1 MKACNVLKALFV
13 SAATAV
19 ASAAFATPVEVDWKA
34 GETMPA
40 KVARPFSGFLP
51 DGRFVVA
58 GGSYFVVDETLNRPK
73 KVFAKDVFLRSPDG
87 AWRKAGELPED
98 VAEGVCCETPTGLF
112 CAGGNA
118 GRPKHKNAYILKG
131 DASRDELP
139 DLPEP
144 VSMGAAAADGD
155 MVYVVAAKK
164 VYRLNLSKAHRAEDG
179 GLGAGRPVRGKDEWQ
194 LVAEIPGPARSQH
207 VAAIQNGD
215 QKEKMLVVYGGF
227 DAATKQPLHDGFG
240 LVLSRIGMTGGTG
253 KTGETGAGDGT
264 PGTGETSGLWK
275 RLSPLPENTTAIGA
289 AFLPSGHQHIL
300 LVGGYG
306 ENGWI
311 NKVKAE
317 GLLDRKIKAAVG
329 KCEFSPQD
337 QAFIDEWSQCKDPV
351 KLGWQRKILA
361 YNCVT
366 DAWCEY
372 GEIAPGDKPR
382 CGAAAAIRPG
392 KTPEQYTILI
402 AGGEIAPAT
411 RTDAVSVASFKKT
424 GKFGAMA
431 WAVVGVY
438 ALLMVGM
445 ASYFIFKKKDEN
457 DYFRGGNR
465 IPWYVAGM
473 SIFATMLSSITF
485 IAIPTQAYLQDWRY
499 FVMAFFIIGMAPVAI
514 YYYLPFFCR
523 LGITSAYEYL
533 EKRFNLG
540 VWLFGSAAFVVFMVC
555 RVAVVTLLPAIA
567 LNAVTGISIDAC
579 ILICG
584 ILTMIYC
591 SLGGLEAVIWSDFVQ
606 GIVLMGGAVS
616 VLVLLIMK
624 TGAPGEHFSTFW
636 NVASSYDKNTMWDF
650 RLLFT
655 QPVFWV
661 VAVQGLISNLSSYT
675 SDQCVIQRYIATPD
689 ENATKRSLWFN
700 GCMSVFAQVVFYGI
714 GMALFAF
721 YHTHPEAMDV
731 TMPKG
736 DSVLPIFMATEM
748 PPWLAGLV
756 IAAVFAATISTL
768 SANLSS
774 ASTAVVTDFVKRF
787 KPDIPG
793 KAQIRCGQVCTYV
806 VGIIG
811 IMAALTLAR
820 MESSALFDN
829 FNKYIAMLT
838 AGLTGLFFMGVFMP
852 RIKGVAA
859 VLGLAA
865 NYFVCFSCEILHCN
879 VFGLKFHPFLLGG
892 IGLVVCVAVS
902 YVASFVLNEKGKDLA
917 GLTLKTL
924 KKQ

>member
-1 MKACNVLKALFV
+1 MKNVLLAI
-13 SAATAV
+13 AATV
-19 ASAAFATPVEVDWKA
+19 ASTAFATPVEVDWKA
-34 GETMPA
+34 GETMPV
-40 KVARPFSGFLP
+40 KVARPFSGFLS
-51 DGRFVVA
+51 DGRFLVA
-58 GGSYFVVDETLNRPK
+58 GGSYFEGGEKMYSADISVREQDGTWK
-73 KVFAKDVFLRSPDG
+73 KVGD
-87 AWRKAGELPED
+87 LPRA
-98 VAEGVCCETPTGLF
+98 VAEGVSCVVEIDKWRFLF
-112 CAGGNA
+112 CAGGTDGSTA
-118 GRPKHKNAYILKG
+118 FADTSLLLLAESGEPLVT
-131 DASRDELP
+131 SLP
-139 DLPEP
+139 PLPEP
-144 VSMGAAAADGD
+144 VVMGAAASDGGK
-155 MVYVVAAKK
+155 VYVVAAKK
-164 VYRLNLSKAHRAEDG
+164 VYLVD
-179 GLGAGRPVRGKDEWQ
+179 VKDHPKGDRR
-194 LVAEIPGPARSQH
+194 LVAEIPGPARAQH

-227 DAATKQPLHDGFG
+227 DAATRQPLHDGYG
-240 LVLSRIGMTGGTG
+240 LVLS
-253 KTGETGAGDGT
+253 TGE
-264 PGTGETSGLWK
+264 WK
-275 RLSPLPENTTAIGA
+275 KLAPLPENMTTIGA

-300 LVGGYG
+300 LVGGFG
-306 ENGWI
+306 EKGWI
-311 NKVKAE
+311 
-317 GLLDRKIKAAVG
+317 DRAING
-329 KCEFSPQD
+329 SPE
-337 QAFIDEWSQCKDPV
+337 ADPV
-351 KLGWQRKILA
+351 KLGWQRKVLA

-372 GEIAPGDKPR
+372 GEIAPDDKPR

-392 KTPEQYTILI
+392 KTPEQYTLLI

-445 ASYFIFKKKDEN
+445 ACFFIFKKKDEN

-540 VWLFGSAAFVVFMVC
+540 VRLFGSAAFVVFMVC

-616 VLVLLIMK
+616 VLVLLILK
-624 TGAPGEHFSTFW
+624 TGGDGAHFSTFW
-636 NVASSYDKNTMWDF
+636 NVASTYNKNTMWDF
-650 RLLFT
+650 RFILT

-700 GCMSVFAQVVFYGI
+700 GCMSVFAQIVFYGI

-748 PPWLAGLV
+748 PAWLAGLV

-865 NYFVCFSCEILHCN
+865 NYFVCFSCEILHCD

-892 IGLVVCVAVS
+892 IGLVVCVLVA
-902 YVASFVLNEKGKDLA
+902 YVASLVLNEKGKDLT

>member
-1 MKACNVLKALFV
+1 MTTRILGAGVRGAMIL
-13 SAATAV
+13 AATGMILTAG
-19 ASAAFATPVEVDWKA
+19 ATPVAVDWKA
-34 GETMPA
+34 TETAPVKA
-40 KVARPFSGFLP
+40 ARPFAGFLA
-51 DGRFVVA
+51 DGSFLVA
-58 GGSYFVVDETLNRPK
+58 GGSDFEGTNKVYRRDVV
-73 KVFAKDVFLRSPDG
+73 VRSADG
-87 AWRKAGELPED
+87 KWARVGELPRP
-98 VAEGVCCETPTGLF
+98 VAEGVSCETSKGIF
-112 CAGGNA
+112 CAGGTDGTKVFDDAFLLTVEN
-118 GRPKHKNAYILKG
+118 G
-131 DASRDELP
+131 ASRIQALP
-139 DLPEP
+139 PMPEP
-144 VSMGAAAADGD
+144 VSMGAAAADGST
-155 MVYVVAAKK
+155 VYVVASTHVFVADLGKAGDDF
-164 VYRLNLSKAHRAEDG
+164 VWRQFPLPRLVPRA
-179 GLGAGRPVRGKDEWQ
+179 Q
-194 LVAEIPGPARSQH
+194 M
-207 VAAIQNGD
+207 VAAVQNGD
-215 QKEKMLVVYGGF
+215 QKEKLLVIYGGY
-227 DAATKQPLHDGFG
+227 DAETREPLHDGWG
-240 LVLSRIGMTGGTG
+240 LVLSKVHMDRDN
-253 KTGETGAGDGT
+253 EEGA
-264 PGTGETSGLWK
+264 WK
-275 RLSPLPENTTAIGA
+275 RLSDLPANTTTIGA

-300 LVGGYG
+300 LIGGFG
-306 ENGWI
+306 EKGW
-311 NKVKAE
+311 V
-317 GLLDRKIKAAVG
+317 DRAIKG
-329 KCEFSPQD
+329 SKES
-337 QAFIDEWSQCKDPV
+337 DPV

-372 GEIAPGDKPR
+372 GELAEGDRPR
-382 CGAAAAIRPG
+382 CGAAAGLRTG
-392 KTPEQYTILI
+392 KTPEQYTLVI
-402 AGGEIAPAT
+402 AGGEVAPAT

-424 GKFGAMA
+424 GKFGAAA
-431 WAVVGVY
+431 WSVVGGY

-445 ASYFIFKKKDEN
+445 ACFFIFKKKDEN

-540 VWLFGSAAFVVFMVC
+540 VRLFGSAAFVVFMVC

-584 ILTMIYC
+584 VLTMVYC

-624 TGAPGEHFSTFW
+624 TGPAGAHFSTFW
-636 NVASSYDKNTMWDF
+636 SVADSCGKTRMWDF
-650 RLLFT
+650 RLLFS

-700 GCMSVFAQVVFYGI
+700 GCMSVFAQIVFYGI

-721 YHTHPEAMDV
+721 YRTNPSAMDV

-787 KPDIPG
+787 RPGISG

-806 VGIIG
+806 VGIVG

-820 MESSALFDN
+820 MESQALFDN

-852 RIKGVAA
+852 RIKGLAA
-859 VLGLAA
+859 VLGLLA
-865 NYFVCFSCEILHCN
+865 NYFVCFSCEILNCN

-892 IGLVVCVAVS
+892 IGLVVCVLVS
-902 YVASFVLNEKGKDLA
+902 YAASFFIRERGHDLK

-924 KKQ
+924 AK

>member
-1 MKACNVLKALFV
+1 MTAHKMMLAVAGVICAG
-13 SAATAV
+13 AAV
-19 ASAAFATPVEVDWKA
+19 ASPVAVEWKA
-34 GETMPA
+34 GETVPT
-40 KVARPFSGFLP
+40 KVARPFAGFLK
-51 DGRFVVA
+51 DGTFLVA
-58 GGSYFVVDETLNRPK
+58 GGSDFVDGK
-73 KVFAKDVFLRSPDG
+73 KVYGSGIYARAQDAKWTQV
-87 AWRKAGELPED
+87 GELPQPI
-98 VAEGVCCETPTGLF
+98 AEGVCCETPKGIF
-112 CAGGNA
+112 CAGGVSG
-118 GRPKHKNAYILKG
+118 GRGATALPVADAFLLTLEDG
-131 DASRDELP
+131 ASRVSRLTSLP
-139 DLPEP
+139 PLPEP
-144 VSMGAAAADGD
+144 VAMGAAASDGTK
-155 MVYVVAAKK
+155 VYVVSQQK
-164 VYRLNLSKAHRAEDG
+164 VYAIDLGKAGSSQPAAQQQDGRARSPS
-179 GLGAGRPVRGKDEWQ
+179 APHSWQ
-194 LVAEIPGPARSQH
+194 LVAELPGPTRAQM

-215 QKEKMLVVYGGF
+215 QKEKLLVVYGGF
-227 DAATKQPLHDGFG
+227 DAATKQPLHDGYA
-240 LVLSRIGMTGGTG
+240 LILSQVSQSSQLSPSSPSSPSSCWRT
-253 KTGETGAGDGT
+253 
-264 PGTGETSGLWK
+264 
-275 RLSPLPENTTAIGA
+275 LSPLPENTTTIGA

-300 LVGGYG
+300 LVGGFG
-306 ENGWI
+306 EKGWI
-311 NKVKAE
+311 
-317 GLLDRKIKAAVG
+317 DRAING
-329 KCEFSPQD
+329 STET
-337 QAFIDEWSQCKDPV
+337 DPV

-372 GEIAPGDKPR
+372 GEIAPGDSPR
-382 CGAAAAIRPG
+382 CGAAAGINPG
-392 KTPEQYTILI
+392 KTPEQYTLIL
-402 AGGEIAPAT
+402 AGGEVAPMK

-424 GKFGAMA
+424 GKFGATA

-438 ALLMVGM
+438 ALLMVAM
-445 ASYFIFKKKDEN
+445 AVYFIRKKKDEN

-540 VWLFGSAAFVVFMVC
+540 VRLFGSAAFVVFMVC

-616 VLVLLIMK
+616 VLVLLILK
-624 TGAPGEHFSTFW
+624 TGPDGAHFSTFW
-636 NVASSYDKNTMWDF
+636 NVATSCEKTRMWDF
-650 RLLFT
+650 RLLFS

-714 GMALFAF
+714 GTALFAF
-721 YHTHPEAMDV
+721 YHTNPAAMDV

-774 ASTAVVTDFVKRF
+774 ASTAVVTDFIKRF
-787 KPDIPG
+787 KPNIPG
-793 KAQIRCGQVCTYV
+793 KTQIRCGQVCTYV
-806 VGIIG
+806 VGAVG
-811 IMAALTLAR
+811 ILAALTLAR

-865 NYFVCFSCEILHCN
+865 NYFVCFSCEILHCD

-892 IGLVVCVAVS
+892 IGLVVCIVVA
-902 YVASFVLNEKGKDLA
+902 YVASFFLREKGRDLA

-924 KKQ
+924 RK

>member
-1 MKACNVLKALFV
+1 MSRICKAVV
-13 SAATAV
+13 SAFAVLLATT
-19 ASAAFATPVEVDWKA
+19 ASATPVAAEWTGVDPL
-34 GETMPA
+34 PA
-40 KVARPFSGFLP
+40 AVARPFGGFLP
-51 DGRFVVA
+51 GVSFVVA
-58 GGSYFVVDETLNRPK
+58 GGSDFKDGK
-73 KVFAKDVFLRSPDG
+73 KVYSADIYVRSG
-87 AWRKAGELPED
+87 TWKKVGELPRA
-98 VAEGVCCETPTGLF
+98 VADGVSCETALGLF
-112 CAGGNA
+112 CAGGTDGERKFA
-118 GRPKHKNAYILKG
+118 DAFVMMLQG
-131 DASRDELP
+131 DAGVILQPLP
-139 DLPEP
+139 PLPEP
-144 VSMGAAAADGD
+144 VTMGAAASDVFGSVAYGTK
-155 MVYVVAAKK
+155 VYVVASKK
-164 VYRLNLSKAHRAEDG
+164 VYVLDLADQERAWS
-179 GLGAGRPVRGKDEWQ
+179 LAGEM
-194 LVAEIPGPARSQH
+194 PGPAREQH

-215 QKEKMLVVYGGF
+215 QKEKLLVVYGGF
-227 DAATKQPLHDGFG
+227 DLVTKRPLHDGYA
-240 LVLSRIGMTGGTG
+240 LVLS
-253 KTGETGAGDGT
+253 TGE
-264 PGTGETSGLWK
+264 WK
-275 RLSPLPENTTAIGA
+275 SLAPLPENTTTIGA
-289 AFLPSGHQHIL
+289 AFLRSGHQHVL
-300 LVGGYG
+300 MVGGFG
-306 ENGWI
+306 EKGWI
-311 NKVKAE
+311 
-317 GLLDRKIKAAVG
+317 DRAVNG
-329 KCEFSPQD
+329 SGES
-337 QAFIDEWSQCKDPV
+337 DPM

-372 GEIAPGDKPR
+372 GEIAEWDRPR
-382 CGAAAAIRPG
+382 CGAAAGILQG
-392 KTPEQYTILI
+392 KTPEQYLLLI
-402 AGGEIAPAT
+402 AGGEIAPKL
-411 RTDAVSVASFKKT
+411 RTTGVSGGTFRKT
-424 GKFGAMA
+424 GKFGATA

-438 ALLMVGM
+438 ALLMVAM
-445 ASYFIFKKKDEN
+445 AVYFIRKKKDEN

-540 VWLFGSAAFVVFMVC
+540 VRLFGSAAFIVFMVC

-616 VLVLLIMK
+616 VLVLLILK
-624 TGAPGEHFSTFW
+624 TGGDGSHFSTFW
-636 NVASSYDKNTMWDF
+636 SVAEGYGKNKLWDF
-650 RLLFT
+650 RFLFA

-700 GCMSVFAQVVFYGI
+700 GCMSVFAQIVFYGI
-714 GMALFAF
+714 GMALFSF

-748 PPWLAGLV
+748 PAWLAGLV

-793 KAQIRCGQVCTYV
+793 KAQIRCGQICTYV
-806 VGIIG
+806 VGFVG
-811 IMAALTLAR
+811 ILAALTLAR

-838 AGLTGLFFMGVFMP
+838 AGLTGLFFMGVFIP

-865 NYFVCFSCEILHCN
+865 NYFVCFSCEILHCD
-879 VFGLKFHPFLLGG
+879 VFGLNFHPFLLGG
-892 IGLVVCVAVS
+892 IGLVVCVV
-902 YVASFVLNEKGKDLA
+902 VAYISSFVLGEKGKDLS

-924 KKQ
+924 KS

>member
-1 MKACNVLKALFV
+1 MKMRYARSTSGRLLLAI
-13 SAATAV
+13 AATA
-19 ASAAFATPVEVDWKA
+19 ASWALYVPTARATPVSIEWKA
-34 GETMPA
+34 QENAPA
-40 KVARPFSGFLP
+40 KAARPFAGFLP
-51 DGRFVVA
+51 DGRFVAA
-58 GGSYFVVDETLNRPK
+58 GGSDFVNGT
-73 KVFAKDVFLRSPDG
+73 KVYGSAVCVRAPDG
-87 AWRKAGELPED
+87 AWTKAGELARP
-98 VAEGVCCETPTGLF
+98 VAEGVSCETPKGLF
-112 CAGGNA
+112 CAGGTDGQA
-118 GRPKHKNAYILKG
+118 KFA
-131 DASRDELP
+131 DAFLLNVENGASTVSSLP
-139 DLPEP
+139 SLPEP
-144 VSMGAAAADGD
+144 VVMGAAAVDGGKA
-155 MVYVVAAKK
+155 YVVASKK
-164 VYRLNLSKAHRAEDG
+164 VYSLDLANPG
-179 GLGAGRPVRGKDEWQ
+179 EWKS
-194 LVAEIPGPARSQH
+194 VAELPGPAREQM

-215 QKEKMLVVYGGF
+215 QKEKRLVVYGGF
-227 DAATKQPLHDGFG
+227 DAATKQPLHDGYAF
-240 LVLSRIGMTGGTG
+240 VLSIGG
-253 KTGETGAGDGT
+253 
-264 PGTGETSGLWK
+264 WK
-275 RLSPLPENTTAIGA
+275 PLSPLPENTTTIGA

-300 LVGGYG
+300 LVGGFG
-306 ENGWI
+306 EKGWI
-311 NKVKAE
+311 
-317 GLLDRKIKAAVG
+317 DRAING
-329 KCEFSPQD
+329 STET
-337 QAFIDEWSQCKDPV
+337 DPV
-351 KLGWQRKILA
+351 KLGWQRKVLA

-372 GEIAPGDKPR
+372 GEIAPDDKPR
-382 CGAAAAIRPG
+382 CGAAAGIKPG
-392 KTPEQYTILI
+392 KTPEQYTLI
-402 AGGEIAPAT
+402 VAGGEIAPAT

-424 GKFGAMA
+424 GKFGATA

-445 ASYFIFKKKDEN
+445 ACFFIFKKKDEN

-540 VWLFGSAAFVVFMVC
+540 VRLFGSAAFVVFMVC

-567 LNAVTGISIDAC
+567 LNAVTGVSIDAC

-616 VLVLLIMK
+616 VLVLLILK
-624 TGAPGEHFSTFW
+624 TGGSGAHFSTFW

-650 RLLFT
+650 RFILT

-721 YHTHPEAMDV
+721 YHTNPQAMDV

-787 KPDIPG
+787 KPDISG

-806 VGIIG
+806 VGIVG
-811 IMAALTLAR
+811 ILAALTLSR

-852 RIKGVAA
+852 RIKGMAA
-859 VLGLAA
+859 VMGLAA
-865 NYFVCFSCEILHCN
+865 NYFVCFSCEILHCD

-892 IGLVVCVAVS
+892 IGLVVCVVVAL
-902 YVASFVLNEKGKDLA
+902 VASLVLNEKGKDLT

-924 KKQ
+924 KKAPAAPKE

>member
-1 MKACNVLKALFV
+1 MTALLGFGAI
-13 SAATAV
+13 AAMAG
-19 ASAAFATPVEVDWKA
+19 TPVALEWAEGSTITDSSEA
-34 GETMPA
+34 AIG
-40 KVARPFSGFLP
+40 VARAAGGFLK

-58 GGSYFVVDETLNRPK
+58 GGAWWQDVEGGRV
-73 KVFAKDVFLRSPDG
+73 KVFGTDVWVRAEGGKWS
-87 AWRKAGELPED
+87 KAGNLSSPW
-98 VAEGVCCETPTGLF
+98 AEGPTCPVEDGIFL
-112 CAGGNA
+112 AGGSSSA
-118 GRPKHKNAYILKG
+118 TEQSLAAKIVSVDGKG
-131 DASRDELP
+131 NVTERALP

-144 VSMGAAAADGD
+144 APMGAAASYRKGKTAEF
-155 MVYVVAAKK
+155 VYVQAGNRI
-164 VYRLNLSKAHRAEDG
+164 YSINL
-179 GLGAGRPVRGKDEWQ
+179 KDETPKWDR
-194 LVAEIPGPARSQH
+194 LPDLPGPAERRQA
-207 VAAIQNGD
+207 VMAVQNGD
-215 QKEKMLVVYGGF
+215 QKYVYLVVFGGF
-227 DAATKQPLHDGFG
+227 DDADKVN
-240 LVLSRIGMTGGTG
+240 VLSDGYRIPLNSAD
-253 KTGETGAGDGT
+253 E
-264 PGTGETSGLWK
+264 SLFVWK
-275 RLSPLPENTTAIGA
+275 KLNDLEGVSTIGA

-300 LVGGYG
+300 LFGGFGVDGWKRRVTG
-306 ENGWI
+306 ETTS
-311 NKVKAE
+311 A
-317 GLLDRKIKAAVG
+317 
-329 KCEFSPQD
+329 
-337 QAFIDEWSQCKDPV
+337 DPV
-351 KLGWQRKILA
+351 ELGWQRTVKA
-361 YNCVT
+361 YNAVT
-366 DAWCEY
+366 DAWCDY
-372 GEIAPGDKPR
+372 GAIAEGDVPR
-382 CGAAAAIRPG
+382 CGAVAGIKFG
-392 KTPEQYTILI
+392 KTPEDYTIII
-402 AGGEIAPAT
+402 AGGESAPGI
-411 RTDAVSVASFKKT
+411 RTNAVSTGSFRKIQ
-424 GKFGAMA
+424 KFGATA
-431 WAVVGVY
+431 WIVVGVY

-445 ASYFIFKKKDEN
+445 ACFFIFKKKDEN

-540 VWLFGSAAFVVFMVC
+540 VRLFGSAAFVVFMVC

-616 VLVLLIMK
+616 VLVLLILK
-624 TGAPGEHFSTFW
+624 TGGDGAHFSTFW
-636 NVASSYDKNTMWDF
+636 SVASDYDKNTMWDF

-700 GCMSVFAQVVFYGI
+700 GCMSVFAQIVFYGI

-736 DSVLPIFMATEM
+736 DSVLPIFMATQM

-774 ASTAVVTDFVKRF
+774 ASTAVVTDFIKRF
-787 KPDIPG
+787 KPNIPG
-793 KAQIRCGQVCTYV
+793 KTQIRCGQVCTYV

-852 RIKGVAA
+852 RIKGIAA

-865 NYFVCFSCEILHCN
+865 NYFVCFSCEILGCD

-892 IGLVVCVAVS
+892 IGLVVCVIVS
-902 YVASFVLNEKGKDLA
+902 FVASFIFNKDGKDLT

-924 KKQ
+924 KKK

>member
-1 MKACNVLKALFV
+1 MKAISKVIATITGILCAVV
-13 SAATAV
+13 TAV
-19 ASAAFATPVEVDWKA
+19 ASPVAVEWKA
-34 GETMPA
+34 GETLPV
-40 KVARPFSGFLP
+40 KVARPFAGFLP

-58 GGSYFVVDETLNRPK
+58 GGSDFVDGK
-73 KVFAKDVFLRSPDG
+73 KVYRSGIYARTQDGKWAKV
-87 AWRKAGELPED
+87 GELPQPI
-98 VAEGVCCETPTGLF
+98 AEGVCCETPKGIL
-112 CAGGNA
+112 CAGGVSG
-118 GRPKHKNAYILKG
+118 GRGATALPVADAFLLTLEDG
-131 DASRDELP
+131 ASRASRLTSLP
-139 DLPEP
+139 LLPEP
-144 VSMGAAAADGD
+144 VSMGAAAADGTK
-155 MVYVVAAKK
+155 VYVVAQKK
-164 VYRLNLSKAHRAEDG
+164 VYDIDLGKAGSSQPARKTASVQQQDG
-179 GLGAGRPVRGKDEWQ
+179 WQ
-194 LVAEIPGPARSQH
+194 LVAELPGPARAQM

-215 QKEKMLVVYGGF
+215 QKEKLLVVYGGF
-227 DAATKQPLHDGFG
+227 DVKTKQPFHDGYA
-240 LVLSRIGMTGGTG
+240 LVLSEVGKTASVQQQDGGTAYPRDAE
-253 KTGETGAGDGT
+253 KTVSVQQQG
-264 PGTGETSGLWK
+264 WK
-275 RLSPLPENTTAIGA
+275 TLAPLPENTTTIGA

-300 LVGGYG
+300 LVGGFG
-306 ENGWI
+306 EKGWI
-311 NKVKAE
+311 
-317 GLLDRKIKAAVG
+317 DRAING
-329 KCEFSPQD
+329 STET
-337 QAFIDEWSQCKDPV
+337 DPV

-372 GEIAPGDKPR
+372 GELAPGDSPR
-382 CGAAAAIRPG
+382 CGAAAGIKPG
-392 KTPEQYTILI
+392 KTPEQYTLIL
-402 AGGEIAPAT
+402 AGGEVAPMK

-424 GKFGAMA
+424 GKFGATA

-438 ALLMVGM
+438 ALLMVAM
-445 ASYFIFKKKDEN
+445 AVYFIRKKKDEN

-540 VWLFGSAAFVVFMVC
+540 VRLFGSAAFVVFMVC

-584 ILTMIYC
+584 VLTMIYC

-616 VLVLLIMK
+616 VLVLLILK
-624 TGAPGEHFSTFW
+624 TGPDGAHFSTFW
-636 NVASSYDKNTMWDF
+636 NVANSCEKTRMWDF
-650 RLLFT
+650 RLLFS

-700 GCMSVFAQVVFYGI
+700 GCMSVFAQIVFYGI
-714 GMALFAF
+714 GTALFAF
-721 YHTHPEAMDV
+721 YRSNPTAMDV

-774 ASTAVVTDFVKRF
+774 ASTAVVTDFIKRF

-793 KAQIRCGQVCTYV
+793 KTQIRCGQVCTYV
-806 VGIIG
+806 VGAVG
-811 IMAALTLAR
+811 ILAALTLAR

-865 NYFVCFSCEILHCN
+865 NYFVCFSCEILHCD

-892 IGLVVCVAVS
+892 IGLVVCVAVA
-902 YVASFVLNEKGKDLA
+902 YIASFLLREKGHDLA

-924 KKQ
+924 KKPSDSVR

>member
-1 MKACNVLKALFV
+1 MTSVLI
-13 SAATAV
+13 AA
-19 ASAAFATPVEVDWKA
+19 SLMLATPVAIEWQAPAQAPVKA
-34 GETMPA
+34 
-40 KVARPFSGFLP
+40 ARAFGGFASG
-51 DGRFVVA
+51 GKFVMA
-58 GGSYFVVDETLNRPK
+58 GGTDFVET
-73 KVFAKDVFLRSPDG
+73 PDG
-87 AWRKAGELPED
+87 ARVKVYGDAIAVRGEDGSWSVAGKLPHP
-98 VAEGVCCETPTGLF
+98 VGEGVSAQVPGGIF
-112 CAGGNA
+112 CAGGTDGVNRFA
-118 GRPKHKNAYILKG
+118 DAYLI
-131 DASRDELP
+131 DENGTVTALP
-139 DLPEP
+139 ALPEP
-144 VSMGAAAADGD
+144 VAMGAAAADGAK
-155 MVYVVAAKK
+155 VYVIGPKAVYAADLKDPAAAVWQAIEEVPGAPRLQQVAA
-164 VYRLNLSKAHRAEDG
+164 V
-179 GLGAGRPVRGKDEWQ
+179 
-194 LVAEIPGPARSQH
+194 
-207 VAAIQNGD
+207 QNGD
-215 QKEKMLVVYGGF
+215 QKQKRLVVYGGY
-227 DAATKQPLHDGFG
+227 DAATLEPLHDGYAY
-240 LVLSRIGMTGGTG
+240 VIAEERWQ
-253 KTGETGAGDGT
+253 A
-264 PGTGETSGLWK
+264 
-275 RLSPLPENTTAIGA
+275 LSPLPANATTIGA
-289 AFLPSGHQHIL
+289 GFVPSGHQHIL
-300 LVGGYG
+300 LFGGFG
-306 ENGWI
+306 EQGWI
-311 NKVKAE
+311 ARAIE
-317 GLLDRKIKAAVG
+317 G
-329 KCEFSPQD
+329 
-337 QAFIDEWSQCKDPV
+337 SQEADPV
-351 KLGWQRKILA
+351 KLGWQRKVLA

-372 GEIAPGDKPR
+372 GELAPGDAPR
-382 CGAAAAIRPG
+382 CGATVGLKPG
-392 KTPEQYTILI
+392 KTPEQYQLVI
-402 AGGEIAPAT
+402 AGGEVAPGL
-411 RTDAVSVASFKKT
+411 RTDAVSAANFRKT
-424 GKFGAMA
+424 GKFGATA

-445 ASYFIFKKKDEN
+445 ACIFIFKKKDEN

-540 VWLFGSAAFVVFMVC
+540 VRLFGSAAFVVFMVC

-567 LNAVTGISIDAC
+567 LNAVTGVSIDAC

-616 VLVLLIMK
+616 VLVILILK
-624 TGAPGEHFSTFW
+624 TGAPGAHFATFW
-636 NVASSYDKNTMWDF
+636 NVADTYGKNAMWDF
-650 RLLFT
+650 RFILT

-748 PPWLAGLV
+748 PAWLAGLV

-774 ASTAVVTDFVKRF
+774 ASTAVVTDFIKRF

-793 KAQIRCGQVCTYV
+793 RTQIRCGQVCTYV
-806 VGIIG
+806 VGILG

-852 RIKGVAA
+852 RIKGIAA

-865 NYFVCFSCEILHCN
+865 NYFVCFSCELLGCN

-892 IGLVVCVAVS
+892 IGLVVCVLVAYVS
-902 YVASFVLNEKGKDLA
+902 SFVFREKGKDLA

-924 KKQ
+924 KK

>member
-1 MKACNVLKALFV
+1 MMARKFFLAVAGVICAG
-13 SAATAV
+13 AAV
-19 ASAAFATPVEVDWKA
+19 ASPVAVDWKA
-34 GETMPA
+34 GETAPA
-40 KVARPFSGFLP
+40 KIARPFAGFLK
-51 DGRFVVA
+51 DGTFLVA
-58 GGSYFVVDETLNRPK
+58 GGSDFVEGK
-73 KVFAKDVFLRSPDG
+73 KVYCSGIYARAQDGKWAKI
-87 AWRKAGELPED
+87 GELPQPI
-98 VAEGVCCETPTGLF
+98 AEGVCCETSKGIF
-112 CAGGNA
+112 CAGGVSG
-118 GRPKHKNAYILKG
+118 GRGATALPVA
-131 DASRDELP
+131 DAFLLTLEDGASHVSRLTSLP
-139 DLPEP
+139 PLPEP
-144 VSMGAAAADGD
+144 LSMGAAAADGTK
-155 MVYVVAAKK
+155 VYVVASTKVWFLDVAKA
-164 VYRLNLSKAHRAEDG
+164 LDPDPA
-179 GLGAGRPVRGKDEWQ
+179 VRKFGEWV
-194 LVAEIPGPARSQH
+194 LVAELPGPARSQH

-215 QKEKMLVVYGGF
+215 QKEKMLIIYGGF
-227 DAATKQPLHDGFG
+227 DAETKQPLHDGYA
-240 LVLSRIGMTGGTG
+240 LILSPLSLSSPLSPSSPPSPSSPSTCWRT
-253 KTGETGAGDGT
+253 
-264 PGTGETSGLWK
+264 
-275 RLSPLPENTTAIGA
+275 LSPLPENTTTIGA

-300 LVGGYG
+300 LVGGFG
-306 ENGWI
+306 EKGWI
-311 NKVKAE
+311 
-317 GLLDRKIKAAVG
+317 DRAVNG
-329 KCEFSPQD
+329 STET
-337 QAFIDEWSQCKDPV
+337 DPV
-351 KLGWQRKILA
+351 KLGWQRKIYA

-372 GEIAPGDKPR
+372 GEIAPDDSPR
-382 CGAAAAIRPG
+382 CGAAAGIKPG
-392 KTPEQYTILI
+392 KTPGEYTIII
-402 AGGEIAPAT
+402 AGGEVAPMK
-411 RTDAVSVASFKKT
+411 RTDAVSIASFRKT
-424 GKFGAMA
+424 GKFGATA

-438 ALLMVGM
+438 ALLMVAM
-445 ASYFIFKKKDEN
+445 AVYFIRKKKDEN

-540 VWLFGSAAFVVFMVC
+540 VRLFGSAAFVVFMVC

-584 ILTMIYC
+584 VLTMIYC

-616 VLVLLIMK
+616 VLVLLILK
-624 TGAPGEHFSTFW
+624 TGPDGAHFSTFW
-636 NVASSYDKNTMWDF
+636 NVATSCEKTRMWDF
-650 RLLFT
+650 RLLFS

-700 GCMSVFAQVVFYGI
+700 GCMSVFAQIVFYGI
-714 GMALFAF
+714 GTALFAF
-721 YHTHPEAMDV
+721 YRTNPAAMDV

-774 ASTAVVTDFVKRF
+774 ASTAVVTDFIKRF
-787 KPDIPG
+787 KPNIPG

-806 VGIIG
+806 VGVVG
-811 IMAALTLAR
+811 IFAALTLAR

-838 AGLTGLFFMGVFMP
+838 AGLTGLFFMGVFIP

-865 NYFVCFSCEILHCN
+865 NYFVCFSCEILHCD

-892 IGLVVCVAVS
+892 IGLVVCVAVA
-902 YVASFVLNEKGKDLA
+902 YIASFLLREKGRDLA

-924 KKQ
+924 KKPSGSVR

>member
-1 MKACNVLKALFV
+1 MKNILAI
-13 SAATAV
+13 AV
-19 ASAAFATPVEVDWKA
+19 AVLLAGCTATVFATPVEVDWKA

-40 KVARPFSGFLP
+40 KVARPFSGFLS
-51 DGRFVVA
+51 DGRFLVA
-58 GGSYFVVDETLNRPK
+58 GGSYFEDGK
-73 KVFAKDVFLRSPDG
+73 KMYSADVTVREMDG
-87 AWRKAGELPED
+87 TWNKVGELPHP
-98 VAEGVCCETPTGLF
+98 VAEGVCCGTPKGVF
-112 CAGGNA
+112 CAGGTDGKDKLFNA
-118 GRPKHKNAYILKG
+118 FLLSVENGKA
-131 DASRDELP
+131 DFCALP
-139 DLPEP
+139 DALPEP
-144 VSMGAAAADGD
+144 VVMGAAAADD
-155 MVYVVAAKK
+155 TYVYMVATKK
-164 VYRLNLSKAHRAEDG
+164 VYRFRYTALSELSDASYTEK
-179 GLGAGRPVRGKDEWQ
+179 WQ
-194 LVAEIPGPARSQH
+194 LVGEIPGPARKQM

-215 QKEKMLVVYGGF
+215 QKEKMLVIYGGY
-227 DAATKQPLHDGFG
+227 DADTKHPLHDGYA
-240 LVLSRIGMTGGTG
+240 LVLSQVGVTGTSGT
-253 KTGETGAGDGT
+253 A
-264 PGTGETSGLWK
+264 ETSGTNGLWK
-275 RLSPLPENTTAIGA
+275 KLSPLPENTTTIGA

-300 LVGGYG
+300 LIGGFG
-306 ENGWI
+306 EKGWI
-311 NKVKAE
+311 
-317 GLLDRKIKAAVG
+317 DRAVNG
-329 KCEFSPQD
+329 STET
-337 QAFIDEWSQCKDPV
+337 DPV

-372 GEIAPGDKPR
+372 GEIAPNDKPR

-392 KTPEQYTILI
+392 KTPEQYTLLI

-411 RTDAVSVASFKKT
+411 RTDSVSVASFKKT

-445 ASYFIFKKKDEN
+445 ACFFIFKKKDEN

-540 VWLFGSAAFVVFMVC
+540 VRLFGSAAFVVFMVC

-636 NVASSYDKNTMWDF
+636 NVASTYNKNTMWDF
-650 RLLFT
+650 RFILT

-700 GCMSVFAQVVFYGI
+700 GCMSVFAQIVFYGI

-787 KPDIPG
+787 NPGISG

-865 NYFVCFSCEILHCN
+865 NYFVCFSCEILHCD

-892 IGLVVCVAVS
+892 IGLVVCVAVA
-902 YVASFVLNEKGKDLA
+902 YVASFVLREKGKDLA

-924 KKQ
+924 KH

>member
-1 MKACNVLKALFV
+1 MVKAVITAAIALAVVVLN
-13 SAATAV
+13 
-19 ASAAFATPVEVDWKA
+19 ATPVAVEWKA
-34 GETMPA
+34 GETAPA
-40 KVARPFSGFLP
+40 KVARPFHGFLP

-58 GGSYFVVDETLNRPK
+58 GGSDFVDGK
-73 KVFAKDVFLRSPDG
+73 KVYRSGIYARELDG
-87 AWRKAGELPED
+87 KWSKVGELPRP
-98 VAEGVCCETPTGLF
+98 VAEGVSCAVEIDKKGFVF
-112 CAGGNA
+112 CAGGVVGRADPSAPDAA
-118 GRPKHKNAYILKG
+118 GKG
-131 DASRDELP
+131 LPALPVADAFLLTIEDGASRVSSLP
-139 DLPEP
+139 SLPEP
-144 VSMGAAAADGD
+144 VSMGAAAADGS
-155 MVYVVAAKK
+155 MVYVVGRSTVWRMDVAA
-164 VYRLNLSKAHRAEDG
+164 
-179 GLGAGRPVRGKDEWQ
+179 GKGWEEVISCCDRC
-194 LVAEIPGPARSQH
+194 VSQP

-215 QKEKMLVVYGGF
+215 QKEKMLVVYGGY
-227 DAATKQPLHDGFG
+227 DAETKQPLHDGYG
-240 LVLSRIGMTGGTG
+240 LVLSQLSQ
-253 KTGETGAGDGT
+253 
-264 PGTGETSGLWK
+264 TSQ
-275 RLSPLPENTTAIGA
+275 LSQSAPWRKLAPLPENTTTIGA

-300 LVGGYG
+300 LIGGFG
-306 ENGWI
+306 EKGWVDRAINGSTE
-311 NKVKAE
+311 A
-317 GLLDRKIKAAVG
+317 
-329 KCEFSPQD
+329 
-337 QAFIDEWSQCKDPV
+337 DPE
-351 KLGWQRKILA
+351 KLGWQRKILV

-372 GEIAPGDKPR
+372 GEIAPDDSPR
-382 CGAAAAIRPG
+382 CGAAAGIKPG
-392 KTPEQYTILI
+392 KTPEAYTILI
-402 AGGEIAPAT
+402 AGGEVAPAT

-424 GKFGAMA
+424 GKFGATA

-445 ASYFIFKKKDEN
+445 AVYFIRKKKDEN

-540 VWLFGSAAFVVFMVC
+540 VRLFGSAAFVVFMVC

-584 ILTMIYC
+584 VLTMIYC

-616 VLVLLIMK
+616 VLVLLILK

-636 NVASSYDKNTMWDF
+636 SVADAYGKNKMWDF
-650 RLLFT
+650 RFVLT

-700 GCMSVFAQVVFYGI
+700 GAMSVFAQIVFYGI

-774 ASTAVVTDFVKRF
+774 ASTAVVTAFVKRF

-865 NYFVCFSCEILHCN
+865 NYFVCFSCEILKCD

-892 IGLVVCVAVS
+892 IGLVVCVAVA
-902 YVASFVLNEKGKDLA
+902 YVASFVLNEKGKDLT

-924 KKQ
+924 KKK

>member
-1 MKACNVLKALFV
+1 MKTIITSFLLFFTLT
-13 SAATAV
+13 AAAKSPVAV
-19 ASAAFATPVEVDWKA
+19 EWRGV
-34 GETMPA
+34 GETFPA
-40 KVARPFSGFLP
+40 AVARPFAGFLP
-51 DGRFVVA
+51 DGSFLVA
-58 GGSYFVVDETLNRPK
+58 GGSNFEDGK
-73 KVFAKDVFLRSPDG
+73 KVYLSGIYARAQDATWKKIG
-87 AWRKAGELPED
+87 ALPRG
-98 VAEGVCCETPTGLF
+98 VAEGVTCETPKGIF
-112 CAGGNA
+112 CGGGTDGKVKFVEA
-118 GRPKHKNAYILKG
+118 FLLS
-131 DASRDELP
+131 ASRAESEPCHLERLP

-144 VSMGAAAADGD
+144 VAMGAAACEGST
-155 MVYVVAAKK
+155 VYVVGSKK
-164 VYRLNLSKAHRAEDG
+164 VWALDLGVVGRADPSAPHKLAASWRLIAE
-179 GLGAGRPVRGKDEWQ
+179 V
-194 LVAEIPGPARSQH
+194 PGPAREQP
-207 VAAIQNGD
+207 VAALQNGD
-215 QKEKMLVVYGGF
+215 QKEKLLVVYGGY
-227 DAATKQPLHDGFG
+227 DVETKQPLRDGHG
-240 LVLSRIGMTGGTG
+240 LVLSRVSANGTTGTNGTA
-253 KTGETGAGDGT
+253 GAWRK
-264 PGTGETSGLWK
+264 LA
-275 RLSPLPENTTAIGA
+275 PLPGDDLTTIGA

-300 LVGGYG
+300 LIGGLG
-306 ENGWI
+306 AKGWI
-311 NKVKAE
+311 SRAINGSQE
-317 GLLDRKIKAAVG
+317 T
-329 KCEFSPQD
+329 D
-337 QAFIDEWSQCKDPV
+337 QV
-351 KLGWQRKILA
+351 KLGWNRKIYA

-372 GEIAPGDKPR
+372 GELADSDKVR
-382 CGAAAAIRPG
+382 CGAAAGIRPG
-392 KTPEQYTILI
+392 KTPEQYTLI
-402 AGGEIAPAT
+402 VAGGEIAPRL
-411 RTDAVSVASFKKT
+411 RTNAVSVASFRKT

-445 ASYFIFKKKDEN
+445 ACIFIFKKKDEN

-540 VWLFGSAAFVVFMVC
+540 VRLFGSAAFVVFMVC

-616 VLVLLIMK
+616 VLVLLILK
-624 TGAPGEHFSTFW
+624 TGPDGAHFSTFW
-636 NVASSYDKNTMWDF
+636 QVADGYGKNLMWDF

-655 QPVFWV
+655 QPVFGV

-774 ASTAVVTDFVKRF
+774 ASTAVVTDFIKRF
-787 KPDIPG
+787 NPGISG

-811 IMAALTLAR
+811 ILAALTLAR

-865 NYFVCFSCEILHCN
+865 NYFVCFSCEILHCD

-892 IGLVVCVAVS
+892 IGLVVCVAVA
-902 YVASFVLNEKGKDLA
+902 YVASFVLREKGRDLT

-924 KKQ
+924 KARP

>member
-1 MKACNVLKALFV
+1 MRMRWLNFSFFILPFCF
-13 SAATAV
+13 
-19 ASAAFATPVEVDWKA
+19 ASAAPVSLEWNA
-34 GETMPA
+34 AETMPV
-40 KVARPFSGFLP
+40 KVARPFAGFLK
-51 DGRFVVA
+51 DGSFLVA
-58 GGSYFVVDETLNRPK
+58 GGSDFVDGT
-73 KVFAKDVFLRSPDG
+73 KVYRTEIQVRTPDG
-87 AWRKAGELPED
+87 AWTKTGALPRP
-98 VAEGVCCETPTGLF
+98 VAEGVSCETPDDGLF
-112 CAGGNA
+112 CAGGTD
-118 GRPKHKNAYILKG
+118 GET
-131 DASRDELP
+131 ASAQAFLLDGGAQGLRALP

-144 VSMGAAAADGD
+144 VTMGAAACDGSKI
-155 MVYVVAAKK
+155 YVVGSTKIYVLDLKK
-164 VYRLNLSKAHRAEDG
+164 ALDSNIWTPIAE
-179 GLGAGRPVRGKDEWQ
+179 L
-194 LVAEIPGPARSQH
+194 PGPARAQH
-207 VAAIQNGD
+207 VAVIQNGD
-215 QKEKMLVVYGGF
+215 QKEKLLVVYGGY
-227 DAATKQPLHDGFG
+227 DLATKAPLRDGCG
-240 LVLSRIGMTGGTG
+240 LVLSTGT
-253 KTGETGAGDGT
+253 
-264 PGTGETSGLWK
+264 WK
-275 RLSPLPENTTAIGA
+275 KLAPLPEKTTTIGA
-289 AFLPSGHQHIL
+289 AFLASGHQHIL
-300 LVGGYG
+300 LFGGFGYDG
-306 ENGWI
+306 WMARAVNGST
-311 NKVKAE
+311 E
-317 GLLDRKIKAAVG
+317 T
-329 KCEFSPQD
+329 
-337 QAFIDEWSQCKDPV
+337 DPV
-351 KLGWQRKILA
+351 KLGWQRKVLA

-372 GEIAPGDKPR
+372 GELAEGDSPR
-382 CGAAAAIRPG
+382 CGAAAGLRIG
-392 KTPEQYTILI
+392 KTPEQYALVL
-402 AGGEIAPAT
+402 AGGEVAPAQ
-411 RTDAVSVASFKKT
+411 RTDVVSSARFLKT
-424 GKFGAMA
+424 KKFGASA
-431 WAVVGVY
+431 WAVVGIY
-438 ALLMVGM
+438 ALLMAGM

-457 DYFRGGNR
+457 DYFRGGGR

-485 IAIPTQAYLQDWRY
+485 LAIPANAYISDWRY

-540 VWLFGSAAFVVFMVC
+540 VRLFGSAAFVVFMVC

-567 LNAVTGISIDAC
+567 LNAVTGVSIDAC

-584 ILTMIYC
+584 VLTMIYC

-616 VLVLLIMK
+616 VLVILILK
-624 TGAPGEHFSTFW
+624 TGPEGAHVATFW
-636 NVASSYDKNTMWDF
+636 NTACAYNKETMWDF
-650 RLLFT
+650 RCLFS

-700 GCMSVFAQVVFYGI
+700 GCMSVFAQLVFFGI

-721 YHTHPEAMDV
+721 YHTNPGAMDV

-736 DSVLPIFMATEM
+736 DSILPMFMATEM

-774 ASTAVVTDFVKRF
+774 ASTAVVTDFFRRF
-787 KPDIPG
+787 RPGMSG
-793 KAQIRCGQVCTYV
+793 KAQIRTGQICIYI
-806 VGIIG
+806 VGVLG
-811 IMAALTLAR
+811 IASALILSR

-852 RIKGVAA
+852 RIKGIAA
-859 VLGLAA
+859 VLGLLA
-865 NYFVCFSCEILHCN
+865 NYLVCFSCELLNCD

-892 IGLVVCVAVS
+892 IGLVVCVVTALI
-902 YVASFVLNEKGKDLA
+902 ASLVLREKGKDLT

-924 KKQ
+924 KK

>member
-1 MKACNVLKALFV
+1 MKFKVLMAAAA
-13 SAATAV
+13 SAV
-19 ASAAFATPVEVDWKA
+19 AAFATPVEVDWKA

-40 KVARPFSGFLP
+40 KVARPFSGFLS

-58 GGSYFVVDETLNRPK
+58 GGSYFENGK
-73 KVFAKDVFLRSPDG
+73 KVYSADIHVRELDG
-87 AWRKAGELPED
+87 TWNKVGELPHP
-98 VAEGVCCETPTGLF
+98 VAEGVCCETPNGIF
-112 CAGGNA
+112 CAGGTD
-118 GRPKHKNAYILKG
+118 GEKTFDEAYKLLPNG
-131 DASRDELP
+131 DTFPLLH
-139 DLPEP
+139 LPEP
-144 VSMGAAAADGD
+144 ITMGAAAADGAK
-155 MVYVVAAKK
+155 VYVVAAKK
-164 VYRLNLSKAHRAEDG
+164 VYALDLAAEKG
-179 GLGAGRPVRGKDEWQ
+179 EWR
-194 LVAEIPGPARSQH
+194 LVAELPGPARAQM

-227 DAATKQPLHDGFG
+227 DAATKQPLHDGYG
-240 LVLSRIGMTGGTG
+240 LVLSS
-253 KTGETGAGDGT
+253 GE
-264 PGTGETSGLWK
+264 WK
-275 RLSPLPENTTAIGA
+275 KLSPLPENTTTIGA
-289 AFLPSGHQHIL
+289 AFLPSGHQHLL
-300 LVGGYG
+300 LVGGFG
-306 ENGWI
+306 EKGWI
-311 NKVKAE
+311 
-317 GLLDRKIKAAVG
+317 DRAINGSTEA
-329 KCEFSPQD
+329 
-337 QAFIDEWSQCKDPV
+337 DPV

-372 GEIAPGDKPR
+372 GEIAPNDKPR
-382 CGAAAAIRPG
+382 CGAAAGIKPG
-392 KTPEQYTILI
+392 KTPEQYTLLI

-445 ASYFIFKKKDEN
+445 ACFFIFKKKDEN

-540 VWLFGSAAFVVFMVC
+540 VRLFGSAAFVVFMVC

-636 NVASSYDKNTMWDF
+636 NVAGEYGKNKMWDF

-787 KPDIPG
+787 RPDIPG

-852 RIKGVAA
+852 RIKGIAA

-865 NYFVCFSCEILHCN
+865 NYFVCFSCEILHCD

-892 IGLVVCVAVS
+892 IGLVVCVLVALA
-902 YVASFVLNEKGKDLA
+902 ASFVLNEKGHDLS

>member
-1 MKACNVLKALFV
+1 MP
-13 SAATAV
+13 
-19 ASAAFATPVEVDWKA
+19 AFAGSPIAVEWK
-34 GETMPA
+34 GRESLPA
-40 KVARPFSGFLP
+40 AVARPFGGFLP
-51 DGRFVVA
+51 DGSFVVA
-58 GGSYFVVDETLNRPK
+58 GGSYFDEGVK
-73 KVFAKDVFLRSPDG
+73 KYSDSVYVRSADG
-87 AWRKAGELPED
+87 KWSKAGELPRA
-98 VAEGVCCETPTGLF
+98 VAEGVTCEIPTGIF
-112 CAGGNA
+112 CAGGTD
-118 GRPKHKNAYILKG
+118 GEKG
-131 DASRDELP
+131 FTDAFVLSVENGKSSVANLP
-139 DLPEP
+139 PLPEP
-144 VSMGAAAADGD
+144 VVMGAAAADGAK
-155 MVYVVAAKK
+155 VYVVASTKIY
-164 VYRLNLSKAHRAEDG
+164 VLDTVDPR
-179 GLGAGRPVRGKDEWQ
+179 EWKFVGFH
-194 LVAEIPGPARSQH
+194 LAARQQH

-215 QKEKMLVVYGGF
+215 QKERMLVIYGGY
-227 DAATKQPLHDGFG
+227 DIKTKQPINNGVA
-240 LVLSRIGMTGGTG
+240 VLLSTVNPTSVNPGIPQSADKVAHMGISTV
-253 KTGETGAGDGT
+253 KVISCLPGED
-264 PGTGETSGLWK
+264 L
-275 RLSPLPENTTAIGA
+275 TTIGA

-300 LVGGYG
+300 LVGGFG
-306 ENGWI
+306 AKGWI
-311 NKVKAE
+311 
-317 GLLDRKIKAAVG
+317 DRAVNG
-329 KCEFSPQD
+329 S
-337 QAFIDEWSQCKDPV
+337 DEADPA
-351 KLGWQRKILA
+351 KLGWNRKVYA

-372 GEIAPGDKPR
+372 GEIAADDKPR
-382 CGAAAAIRPG
+382 CGAAAGIRPG
-392 KTPEQYTILI
+392 KTPEQYTLI
-402 AGGEIAPAT
+402 VAGGEIAPRL
-411 RTDAVSVASFKKT
+411 RTNAVSVASFRKT
-424 GKFGAMA
+424 GKFGATA

-438 ALLMVGM
+438 ALMMVAM
-445 ASYFIFKKKDEN
+445 AVYFIRKKKDEN

-533 EKRFNLG
+533 ERRFNLG
-540 VWLFGSAAFVVFMVC
+540 VRLFGSAAFIVFMVC

-584 ILTMIYC
+584 VLTMVYC

-624 TGAPGEHFSTFW
+624 TGGDGAHFSTFW
-636 NVASSYDKNTMWDF
+636 NVAEEYQKNKMWDF

-806 VGIIG
+806 VGVVG

-838 AGLTGLFFMGVFMP
+838 AGLTGLFFMGVFIP

-865 NYFVCFSCEILHCN
+865 NYFVCFSCEILHCD
-879 VFGLKFHPFLLGG
+879 VFGLRFHPFLLGG
-892 IGLVVCVAVS
+892 IGLVVCVLVA
-902 YVASFVLNEKGKDLA
+902 YVASFVLRERGKDLS

-924 KKQ
+924 GSRAS

>member
-1 MKACNVLKALFV
+1 MRTALRSVF
-13 SAATAV
+13 AV
-19 ASAAFATPVEVDWKA
+19 ASAICASAAIATPVEVDWKA

-40 KVARPFSGFLP
+40 KVARPFSGFLS
-51 DGRFVVA
+51 DGRFIVA
-58 GGSYFVVDETLNRPK
+58 GGSFFEGGK
-73 KVFAKDVFLRSPDG
+73 KLYSADIAVRAQDG
-87 AWRKAGELPED
+87 TWKKIGKLPRT
-98 VAEGVCCETPTGLF
+98 VAEGVSCVVEIDKKGFLF
-112 CAGGNA
+112 CAGGTDGA
-118 GRPKHKNAYILKG
+118 T
-131 DASRDELP
+131 ASADTALLLFAESGEPSVTSLP
-139 DLPEP
+139 PLLEP
-144 VSMGAAAADGD
+144 VVMGAAAADGGK
-155 MVYVVAAKK
+155 VYVVAAKK
-164 VYRLNLSKAHRAEDG
+164 VYMLD
-179 GLGAGRPVRGKDEWQ
+179 VKDHPKGDWQ
-194 LVAEIPGPARSQH
+194 LVGEIPGPAREQH

-227 DAATKQPLHDGFG
+227 DAATKRPLGDGYG
-240 LVLSRIGMTGGTG
+240 LVLSQVGTS
-253 KTGETGAGDGT
+253 
-264 PGTGETSGLWK
+264 SGQQAWK
-275 RLSPLPENTTAIGA
+275 KLAPLPGEDLTTIGA
-289 AFLPSGHQHIL
+289 VLLPSGHQHLL
-300 LVGGYG
+300 LVGGLG
-306 ENGWI
+306 AKGWI
-311 NKVKAE
+311 SRAIE
-317 GLLDRKIKAAVG
+317 GSK
-329 KCEFSPQD
+329 ETD
-337 QAFIDEWSQCKDPV
+337 QV
-351 KLGWQRKILA
+351 KLGWSRKIYA

-372 GEIAPGDKPR
+372 GEIAPNDKAR

-392 KTPEQYTILI
+392 KTPEQYTLLI

-411 RTDAVSVASFKKT
+411 RTDAVSVASFRKT
-424 GKFGAMA
+424 GKFGATA

-438 ALLMVGM
+438 ALLMVAM
-445 ASYFIFKKKDEN
+445 AVYFIRKKKDEN

-540 VWLFGSAAFVVFMVC
+540 VRLFGSAAFIVFMVC

-584 ILTMIYC
+584 VLTMIYC

-624 TGAPGEHFSTFW
+624 TGGDGAHFSTFW
-636 NVASSYDKNTMWDF
+636 SVAEEYNKNKMWDF
-650 RLLFT
+650 RFLFT

-700 GCMSVFAQVVFYGI
+700 GCMSVFAQIVFYGI

-748 PPWLAGLV
+748 PAWLAGLV

-793 KAQIRCGQVCTYV
+793 KTQIRCGQVCTYV

-838 AGLTGLFFMGVFMP
+838 AGLTGLFFMGVFIP
-852 RIKGVAA
+852 RIKGIAA

-865 NYFVCFSCEILHCN
+865 NYFVCFSCEILHCD

-892 IGLVVCVAVS
+892 IGLVVCVLVAL
-902 YVASFVLNEKGKDLA
+902 VASFVLGEKGKDLS

-924 KKQ
+924 KKN

>member
-1 MKACNVLKALFV
+1 MNRCENRLLSGLSVLAAAALALAFAPAKA
-13 SAATAV
+13 
-19 ASAAFATPVEVDWKA
+19 ATPVAVSWKA
-34 GETMPA
+34 GETMPS

-51 DGRFVVA
+51 DGSFAVA
-58 GGSYFVVDETLNRPK
+58 GGSDFEGTN
-73 KVFAKDVFLRSPDG
+73 KVYRADVSVRAPDG
-87 AWRKAGELPED
+87 KWTKAGDLPHP
-98 VAEGVCCETPTGLF
+98 VAEGVSCETPKGIF
-112 CAGGNA
+112 CAGGTDGVNVFD
-118 GRPKHKNAYILKG
+118 
-131 DASRDELP
+131 DAFLLAVENGAVRVTPLP
-139 DLPEP
+139 LSLPEP
-144 VSMGAAAADGD
+144 VAMGAAAADGD
-155 MVYVVAAKK
+155 KVYVVASNRVFTADLAKT
-164 VYRLNLSKAHRAEDG
+164 
-179 GLGAGRPVRGKDEWQ
+179 GADFTWCTTP
-194 LVAEIPGPARSQH
+194 LPGPARLQH

-215 QKEKMLVVYGGF
+215 QKEKALVVYGGYNV
-227 DAATKQPLHDGFG
+227 DTCKPLHDGCA
-240 LVLSRIGMTGGTG
+240 LVLSS
-253 KTGETGAGDGT
+253 GEWR
-264 PGTGETSGLWK
+264 P
-275 RLSPLPENTTAIGA
+275 LSPLPENTTTIGA

-300 LVGGYG
+300 LVGGFG
-306 ENGWI
+306 ESGWI
-311 NKVKAE
+311 A
-317 GLLDRKIKAAVG
+317 RKIG
-329 KCEFSPQD
+329 NSTET
-337 QAFIDEWSQCKDPV
+337 DPV
-351 KLGWQRKILA
+351 KLGWQRKVLA

-372 GEIAPGDKPR
+372 GEIAPEDNPR
-382 CGAAAAIRPG
+382 CGAAAGIKPG
-392 KTPEQYTILI
+392 KTPEQYTFIL
-402 AGGEIAPAT
+402 AGGEIAPAE
-411 RTDAVSVASFKKT
+411 RTAAVSVASFTKT

-445 ASYFIFKKKDEN
+445 ACFFIFKKKDEN

-540 VWLFGSAAFVVFMVC
+540 VRLFGSAAFVVFMVC

-584 ILTMIYC
+584 VLTMIYC

-624 TGAPGEHFSTFW
+624 TGPDGAHFSTFW
-636 NVASSYDKNTMWDF
+636 QVADSYGKTKMWDF

-787 KPDIPG
+787 NPGISG

-806 VGIIG
+806 VGVVG
-811 IMAALTLAR
+811 IAAALTLAR

-838 AGLTGLFFMGVFMP
+838 AGLTGLFFMGVFIP

-859 VLGLAA
+859 VLGLTA
-865 NYFVCFSCEILHCN
+865 NYFVCFSCEILHCD

-892 IGLVVCVAVS
+892 IGLVVCVVVAL
-902 YVASFVLNEKGKDLA
+902 VASFVLNEKGHDLK

-924 KKQ
+924 EKK

>member
-1 MKACNVLKALFV
+1 MTAHKMILAVAGMLCAG
-13 SAATAV
+13 AAV
-19 ASAAFATPVEVDWKA
+19 ASPVAVDWKA
-34 GETMPA
+34 GETAPA
-40 KVARPFSGFLP
+40 KVARPFAGFLP

-58 GGSYFVVDETLNRPK
+58 GGSDFVDGK
-73 KVFAKDVFLRSPDG
+73 KVYRSGIYARELDG
-87 AWRKAGELPED
+87 KWTKVGELPHPI
-98 VAEGVCCETPTGLF
+98 AEGVCCETPFGLF
-112 CAGGNA
+112 CAGGTDGETVFTNTFEIIVNKLA
-118 GRPKHKNAYILKG
+118 EDGLDVVRGLRLPK
-131 DASRDELP
+131 
-139 DLPEP
+139 P
-144 VSMGAAAADGD
+144 VKMGAAAYHDGLFFVIASKD
-155 MVYVVAAKK
+155 VYGIDLK
-164 VYRLNLSKAHRAEDG
+164 R
-179 GLGAGRPVRGKDEWQ
+179 GASRFVKIGEM
-194 LVAEIPGPARSQH
+194 PGPAREQI
-207 VAAIQNGD
+207 VAAVQNGD
-215 QKEKMLVVYGGF
+215 QKEKMLIVAGGYDKETKKPLRDVYGI
-227 DAATKQPLHDGFG
+227 
-240 LVLSRIGMTGGTG
+240 VLSSVRMPWSEEGNPKLRLDDVYDNPRFISHPAQM
-253 KTGETGAGDGT
+253 K
-264 PGTGETSGLWK
+264 WK
-275 RLSPLPENTTAIGA
+275 KLADLPEGVTTIGA

-300 LVGGYG
+300 LVGGFG
-306 ENGWI
+306 EKGWI
-311 NKVKAE
+311 
-317 GLLDRKIKAAVG
+317 DRAING
-329 KCEFSPQD
+329 STET
-337 QAFIDEWSQCKDPV
+337 DPV
-351 KLGWQRKILA
+351 KLGWQRKIYA

-372 GEIAPGDKPR
+372 GEIAPGEKPR
-382 CGAAAAIRPG
+382 CGAAAGIKPG
-392 KTPEQYTILI
+392 KTPEQYTLI
-402 AGGEIAPAT
+402 VAGGEIAPAT
-411 RTDAVSVASFKKT
+411 RTDAVSVASFRKT

-438 ALLMVGM
+438 ALLMVAM
-445 ASYFIFKKKDEN
+445 AVYFIRKKKDEN

-540 VWLFGSAAFVVFMVC
+540 VRLFGSAAFVVFMVC

-616 VLVLLIMK
+616 VLVLLILK
-624 TGAPGEHFSTFW
+624 TGPDGAHLSTFW
-636 NVASSYDKNTMWDF
+636 NVATSCEKTRMWDF
-650 RLLFT
+650 RLLFS

-700 GCMSVFAQVVFYGI
+700 GCMSVFAQIVFYGI
-714 GMALFAF
+714 GTALFAF
-721 YHTHPEAMDV
+721 YHTNPAAMDV

-774 ASTAVVTDFVKRF
+774 ASTAVVTDFIKRF

-793 KAQIRCGQVCTYV
+793 KTQIRCGQVCTYV
-806 VGIIG
+806 VGVVG
-811 IMAALTLAR
+811 IFAALTLAR

-838 AGLTGLFFMGVFMP
+838 AGLTGLFFMGVFIP

-865 NYFVCFSCEILHCN
+865 NYFVCFSCESLHCD

-892 IGLVVCVAVS
+892 IGLVVCVAVA
-902 YVASFVLNEKGKDLA
+902 YIASFLLREKGHDLA

-924 KKQ
+924 KK

>member
-1 MKACNVLKALFV
+1 MNRITLCTAALFAQLAAL
-13 SAATAV
+13 SAPIA
-19 ASAAFATPVEVDWKA
+19 VDWQPMS
-34 GETMPA
+34 EMPFA
-40 KVARPFSGFLP
+40 AARSFSGFLP
-51 DGRFVVA
+51 DGSFLVA
-58 GGSYFVVDETLNRPK
+58 GGSEFVESADGSGQ
-73 KVFAKDVFLRSPDG
+73 KVKTYLDSIALRAADG
-87 AWRKAGELPED
+87 TWSLLKTKLPHP
-98 VAEGVCCETPTGLF
+98 VAEGVSCEVNGGIF
-112 CAGGNA
+112 CAGGTDGKVGFA
-118 GRPKHKNAYILKG
+118 DAYWFDGGSFK
-131 DASRDELP
+131 SLP

-144 VSMGAAAADGD
+144 VIMGAAAADGST
-155 MVYVVAAKK
+155 VYVVC
-164 VYRLNLSKAHRAEDG
+164 SKALYSLDITSDAADWTM
-179 GLGAGRPVRGKDEWQ
+179 LGD
-194 LVAEIPGPARSQH
+194 LPGAPRSQH

-215 QKEKMLVVYGGF
+215 QKEKRLVIYGGYHL
-227 DAATKQPLHDGFG
+227 ATKIPLIDGYAF
-240 LVLSRIGMTGGTG
+240 VLSTKEW
-253 KTGETGAGDGT
+253 KTLA
-264 PGTGETSGLWK
+264 L
-275 RLSPLPENTTAIGA
+275 LPDNTTTIGA

-300 LVGGYG
+300 MIGGFGFY
-306 ENGWI
+306 GWI
-311 NKVKAE
+311 
-317 GLLDRKIKAAVG
+317 DRAMKGAS
-329 KCEFSPQD
+329 ET
-337 QAFIDEWSQCKDPV
+337 DPTI
-351 KLGWQRKILA
+351 LGWQRKILA
-361 YNCVT
+361 YNAVT

-372 GEIAPGDKPR
+372 GEIAPTDRPR
-382 CGAAAAIRPG
+382 CGAAAALKPG
-392 KTPEQYTILI
+392 KTPGDYKLLI
-402 AGGEIAPAT
+402 AGGEVAPAL
-411 RTDAVSVASFKKT
+411 RTKDVSLATFRKT
-424 GKFGAMA
+424 GKFGTTA
-431 WAVVGVY
+431 WAVVAVY

-445 ASYFIFKKKDEN
+445 ACFFIFKKKDEN

-540 VWLFGSAAFVVFMVC
+540 VRLFGSAAFVVFMVC

-567 LNAVTGISIDAC
+567 LNAVTGVSIDAC

-616 VLVLLIMK
+616 VLVILIMK
-624 TGAPGEHFSTFW
+624 TGNSGEHFATFW
-636 NVASSYDKNTMWDF
+636 NVASSYEKNRLWDF
-650 RLLFT
+650 RFVLT

-700 GCMSVFAQVVFYGI
+700 GCMSVFAQIVFYGI

-736 DSVLPIFMATEM
+736 DSILPTFMATEM
-748 PPWLAGLV
+748 PPWLAGMV

-774 ASTAVVTDFVKRF
+774 ASTAVVTDFIKRF

-793 KAQIRCGQVCTYV
+793 KAQIRAGQICTYV
-806 VGIIG
+806 VGVIG
-811 IMAALTLAR
+811 IFAALTLAR

-852 RIKGVAA
+852 RIKGIAA
-859 VLGLAA
+859 VMGLAA
-865 NYFVCFSCEILHCN
+865 NYFVCFSCEILHCD
-879 VFGLKFHPFLLGG
+879 VFGLKFHPFILGG
-892 IGLVVCVAVS
+892 IGLVVCVV
-902 YVASFVLNEKGKDLA
+902 VALLSSFIFREKGHDLT

-924 KKQ
+924 QKK

>member
-1 MKACNVLKALFV
+1 MTRRLVLAAAC
-13 SAATAV
+13 AACAAAMASPVAV
-19 ASAAFATPVEVDWKA
+19 EWKA

-40 KVARPFSGFLP
+40 KVARPFAGFLP
-51 DGRFVVA
+51 DGRFLVA
-58 GGSYFVVDETLNRPK
+58 GGSYFEGGKKMYSADILVRELGGTWK
-73 KVFAKDVFLRSPDG
+73 KV
-87 AWRKAGELPED
+87 GELPHP
-98 VAEGVCCETPTGLF
+98 VAEGVSSAVELGKKGVLF
-112 CAGGNA
+112 CAGGTDGKTAFAEALLLAAEN
-118 GRPKHKNAYILKG
+118 GT
-131 DASRDELP
+131 SSVSSLP
-139 DLPEP
+139 SLPEP
-144 VSMGAAAADGD
+144 LSMGAAAADGTV
-155 MVYVVAAKK
+155 VYVVASKK
-164 VYRLNLSKAHRAEDG
+164 VWSLDVAKTLDLDPAVRKSGEW
-179 GLGAGRPVRGKDEWQ
+179 RPVG
-194 LVAEIPGPARSQH
+194 EIPGPAREQM

-215 QKEKMLVVYGGF
+215 QKEKMLVIYGGY
-227 DAATKQPLHDGFG
+227 DAKTKEPLKDGYAIILSSITTKLPNYPTTQPIIKK
-240 LVLSRIGMTGGTG
+240 LS
-253 KTGETGAGDGT
+253 D
-264 PGTGETSGLWK
+264 
-275 RLSPLPENTTAIGA
+275 LPENTTTIGA

-300 LVGGYG
+300 LLGGFG
-306 ENGWI
+306 EKGWI
-311 NKVKAE
+311 
-317 GLLDRKIKAAVG
+317 DRAIHG
-329 KCEFSPQD
+329 STET
-337 QAFIDEWSQCKDPV
+337 DPV
-351 KLGWQRKILA
+351 KLGWQRKVLA

-372 GEIAPGDKPR
+372 GEIAPGDSPR

-392 KTPEQYTILI
+392 KTPEQYSLVI
-402 AGGEIAPAT
+402 AGGEVAPMK
-411 RTDAVSVASFKKT
+411 RTDAVSVASFRKT
-424 GKFGAMA
+424 GKFGAAA

-445 ASYFIFKKKDEN
+445 AVYFIRKKKDEN

-514 YYYLPFFCR
+514 YCYLPFFCR

-540 VWLFGSAAFVVFMVC
+540 VRLFGSAAFVVFMVC

-584 ILTMIYC
+584 VLTMVYC

-624 TGAPGEHFSTFW
+624 TGPDGAHLSTFW
-636 NVASSYDKNTMWDF
+636 NVATSCEKTRMWDF
-650 RLLFT
+650 RLLFS

-661 VAVQGLISNLSSYT
+661 VAVQGLFSNLSSYT

-700 GCMSVFAQVVFYGI
+700 GAMSVFAQIVFYGI
-714 GMALFAF
+714 GTALFAF
-721 YHTHPEAMDV
+721 YRTNPAAMDA

-793 KAQIRCGQVCTYV
+793 RAQIRCGQICTYIV
-806 VGIIG
+806 GAVGIL
-811 IMAALTLAR
+811 AALTLAR

-852 RIKGVAA
+852 RIKGMAA
-859 VLGLAA
+859 VLGLLA

-892 IGLVVCVAVS
+892 IGLVVCVAVA
-902 YVASFVLNEKGKDLA
+902 YIASFILREKGRDLK
-917 GLTLKTL
+917 GLTLKTV
-924 KKQ
+924 

>member
-1 MKACNVLKALFV
+1 MKTLMTSIAAAV
-13 SAATAV
+13 SAIMF
-19 ASAAFATPVEVDWKA
+19 ASATPVSVEWKPA
-34 GETMPA
+34 EKMPVS
-40 KVARPFSGFLP
+40 VARPFAGFLP
-51 DGRFVVA
+51 DGRFIVA
-58 GGSYFVVDETLNRPK
+58 GGTDFVAGADGKREKTC
-73 KVFAKDVFLRSPDG
+73 FADVSVRATDG
-87 AWRKAGELPED
+87 TWTKGASLAHAAGE
-98 VAEGVCCETPTGLF
+98 GVTCETPRGVF
-112 CAGGNA
+112 CAGGYD
-118 GRPKHKNAYILKG
+118 GSGVYKDAYILTG
-131 DASRDELP
+131 DEVVPLP

-144 VSMGAAAADGD
+144 VMMGAAACDGEK
-155 MVYVVAAKK
+155 VYVVNSRSVLA
-164 VYRLNLSKAHRAEDG
+164 LPLSG
-179 GLGAGRPVRGKDEWQ
+179 GEWTKIAD
-194 LVAEIPGPARSQH
+194 LPGPARSQM
-207 VAAIQNGD
+207 VAAVQNGD
-215 QKEKMLVVYGGF
+215 QKEKRLVVYGGY
-227 DAATKQPLHDGFG
+227 DVETRAPLKDGYAI
-240 LVLSRIGMTGGTG
+240 VLS
-253 KTGETGAGDGT
+253 TGELKDLALLPDGV
-264 PGTGETSGLWK
+264 
-275 RLSPLPENTTAIGA
+275 TTIGA
-289 AFLPSGHQHIL
+289 VLLPSGHQHVL
-300 LVGGYG
+300 LVGGFG
-306 ENGWI
+306 AAGWVARAINGS
-311 NKVKAE
+311 AE
-317 GLLDRKIKAAVG
+317 T
-329 KCEFSPQD
+329 
-337 QAFIDEWSQCKDPV
+337 DPV
-351 KLGWQRKILA
+351 KLGWQRKVLA

-372 GEIAPGDKPR
+372 GEIAEGDVPR
-382 CGAAAAIRPG
+382 CGAAAGIRPG
-392 KTPEQYTILI
+392 KTPEQYTFII
-402 AGGEIAPAT
+402 AGGESAPAQ
-411 RTDAVSVASFKKT
+411 RTDAVSVANFRKT
-424 GKFGAMA
+424 GKFGATA

-445 ASYFIFKKKDEN
+445 ACFFIFKKKDEN

-540 VWLFGSAAFVVFMVC
+540 VRLFGSAAFVVFMVC

-567 LNAVTGISIDAC
+567 LNAVTGVSIDAC

-584 ILTMIYC
+584 VLTMIYC

-636 NVASSYDKNTMWDF
+636 NVASSYEKNAMWDF
-650 RLLFT
+650 RFILT

-721 YHTHPEAMDV
+721 YHTHPASMDV

-774 ASTAVVTDFVKRF
+774 ASTAVVTDFIKRF

-793 KAQIRCGQVCTYV
+793 KTQIRCGQICTYV

-859 VLGLAA
+859 VCGLAA
-865 NYFVCFSCEILHCN
+865 NYFVCFSCEILHCD

-892 IGLVVCVAVS
+892 IGLVVCVL
-902 YVASFVLNEKGKDLA
+902 VAWICSMIFREKGRDLT

-924 KKQ
+924 KK

>member
-1 MKACNVLKALFV
+1 MKKLLLIGWTALTVPCF
-13 SAATAV
+13 A
-19 ASAAFATPVEVDWKA
+19 ATPVAVDW
-34 GETMPA
+34 GETETAPA
-40 KVARPFSGFLP
+40 KVARPFSGFLS
-51 DGRFVVA
+51 DGRFLVA
-58 GGSYFVVDETLNRPK
+58 GGSYFDGGEKMYSADVTVREMGGTWK
-73 KVFAKDVFLRSPDG
+73 KV
-87 AWRKAGELPED
+87 GELPHP
-98 VAEGVCCETPTGLF
+98 VAEGVSCVVELDKKGYLF
-112 CAGGNA
+112 CAGGTDGKTTSAEAFLLSPEN
-118 GRPKHKNAYILKG
+118 GVVSVEILMN
-131 DASRDELP
+131 
-139 DLPEP
+139 LPEP
-144 VSMGAAAADGD
+144 VAMGSAAADGAKI
-155 MVYVVAAKK
+155 YVVSSKSVFAMTL
-164 VYRLNLSKAHRAEDG
+164 YDKAHQGKAEW
-179 GLGAGRPVRGKDEWQ
+179 VK
-194 LVAEIPGPARSQH
+194 VAEIPGPARTQM

-227 DAATKQPLHDGFG
+227 DAATKQPLHDGYG
-240 LVLSRIGMTGGTG
+240 LVLS
-253 KTGETGAGDGT
+253 TGE
-264 PGTGETSGLWK
+264 WK
-275 RLSPLPENTTAIGA
+275 TLAPLPENSTTIGA
-289 AFLPSGHQHIL
+289 ALLPSGHQHLL
-300 LVGGYG
+300 LVGGFG
-306 ENGWI
+306 EKGWI
-311 NKVKAE
+311 
-317 GLLDRKIKAAVG
+317 DRAING
-329 KCEFSPQD
+329 SSET
-337 QAFIDEWSQCKDPV
+337 DPV

-372 GEIAPGDKPR
+372 GEIAPNDKPR

-392 KTPEQYTILI
+392 KTPEQYTLLI

-411 RTDAVSVASFKKT
+411 RTDAVSVASFRKT
-424 GKFGAMA
+424 GKFGATA

-445 ASYFIFKKKDEN
+445 ACFFIFKKKDEN

-540 VWLFGSAAFVVFMVC
+540 VRLFGSAAFVVFMVC

-616 VLVLLIMK
+616 VLVLLILK
-624 TGAPGEHFSTFW
+624 TGGDGSHFSTFW
-636 NVASSYDKNTMWDF
+636 NVASTYNKNAMWDF
-650 RLLFT
+650 RFILT

-774 ASTAVVTDFVKRF
+774 ASTAVVTDFIKRF

-811 IMAALTLAR
+811 VLAALTLAR
-820 MESSALFDN
+820 MESSALIDN

-865 NYFVCFSCEILHCN
+865 NYFVCFSCEILHCD

-892 IGLVVCVAVS
+892 IGLVVCVLVA
-902 YVASFVLNEKGKDLA
+902 YVASLVLNEKGKDLT

-924 KKQ
+924 KKGEE

>member
-1 MKACNVLKALFV
+1 MKFFVTSLAALTV
-13 SAATAV
+13 GMAV
-19 ASAAFATPVEVDWKA
+19 ATPVEVNW
-34 GETMPA
+34 GGSETLPA

-51 DGRFVVA
+51 EGAFLVA
-58 GGSYFVVDETLNRPK
+58 GGSDFVETTN
-73 KVFAKDVFLRSPDG
+73 PDG
-87 AWRKAGELPED
+87 SVARTKAFSDVVQIRDASGKWTQVGKLAHP
-98 VAEGVCCETPTGLF
+98 VAEGVSCEVPGGVF
-112 CAGGNA
+112 CAGGTNGA
-118 GRPKHKNAYILKG
+118 ETFADAYVFDPK
-131 DASRDELP
+131 LP
-139 DLPEP
+139 AAMEGSDVVTTRALPALPEP
-144 VSMGAAAADGD
+144 VTMGAAAADGD
-155 MVYVVAAKK
+155 EKKFTIYVVGSTKVWSLVVEKGEAAK
-164 VYRLNLSKAHRAEDG
+164 A
-179 GLGAGRPVRGKDEWQ
+179 WT
-194 LVAEIPGPARSQH
+194 LVGEIPGGIARLQH

-215 QKEKMLVVYGGF
+215 QKEKALVVYGGF
-227 DAATKQPLHDGFG
+227 NASTLEPLSDGYA
-240 LVLSRIGMTGGTG
+240 LVLSTRTW
-253 KTGETGAGDGT
+253 KT
-264 PGTGETSGLWK
+264 
-275 RLSPLPENTTAIGA
+275 LSPLPSDLTTIGA
-289 AFLPSGHQHIL
+289 AFLPSGHQHVL
-300 LVGGYG
+300 MFGGFG
-306 ENGWI
+306 KSGWVARAI
-311 NKVKAE
+311 EKSTE
-317 GLLDRKIKAAVG
+317 T
-329 KCEFSPQD
+329 
-337 QAFIDEWSQCKDPV
+337 DPV
-351 KLGWQRKILA
+351 KLGWQRKVYA

-372 GEIAPGDKPR
+372 GALAADDQPR
-382 CGAAAAIRPG
+382 CGAAVGLKKG
-392 KTPEQYTILI
+392 KTPESYSLVI
-402 AGGEIAPAT
+402 AGGEVAPAC
-411 RTDAVSVASFKKT
+411 RTDKVSTASFHKT
-424 GKFGAMA
+424 GKFGTMA

-438 ALLMVGM
+438 VLLMVAM
-445 ASYFIFKKKDEN
+445 ACFFIFKKKDEN
-457 DYFRGGNR
+457 DYFRGGGR

-540 VWLFGSAAFVVFMVC
+540 VRLFGSAAFIVFMVC

-567 LNAVTGISIDAC
+567 LNAVTGVSIDTC

-584 ILTMIYC
+584 VATMVYC

-616 VLVLLIMK
+616 VLVLLIAK
-624 TGAPGEHFSTFW
+624 TGGAGEHVSTFW
-636 NVASSYDKNTMWDF
+636 SIASDYHKNTMWDF
-650 RLLFT
+650 RFLLT

-700 GCMSVFAQVVFYGI
+700 GCMSVFAQIVFYGI

-721 YHTHPEAMDV
+721 YHSHPEAMDV

-748 PPWLAGLV
+748 PAWLAGLV

-774 ASTAVVTDFVKRF
+774 ASTAIVTDFIKRF
-787 KPDIPG
+787 NPNISG
-793 KAQIRCGQVCTYV
+793 KAQIRSGQICTYA
-806 VGIIG
+806 IG
-811 IMAALTLAR
+811 ILGITAALVLSR

-852 RIKGVAA
+852 RIKGIAA
-859 VLGLAA
+859 VLGLVA
-865 NYFVCFSCEILHCN
+865 NYFVCFGCEI
-879 VFGLKFHPFLLGG
+879 FGISGTKFHPFLLGG
-892 IGLVVCVAVS
+892 IGLVVCVLVSIVAS
-902 YVASFVLNEKGKDLA
+902 YVIPEKGHDLK

-924 KKQ
+924 KKSE

>member
-1 MKACNVLKALFV
+1 MFALRKYLLLFV
-13 SAATAV
+13 FSFFSASSLLASPV
-19 ASAAFATPVEVDWKA
+19 AFDWKPS
-34 GETMPA
+34 ETAPFKA
-40 KVARPFSGFLP
+40 ARSFHGFLP
-51 DGRFVVA
+51 DGSFLVA
-58 GGSYFVVDETLNRPK
+58 GGSDFKDGK
-73 KVFAKDVFLRSPDG
+73 KAYLDDVAVRTTDG
-87 AWRKAGELPED
+87 RWNLVGRIPYA
-98 VAEGVCCETPTGLF
+98 VAEGVSCGTKKGIF
-112 CAGGNA
+112 CAGGTDGKVEFKKA
-118 GRPKHKNAYILKG
+118 FILPSK
-131 DASRDELP
+131 DPRIELP
-139 DLPEP
+139 ELPEP
-144 VSMGAAAADGD
+144 VVMGAAASDGNK
-155 MVYVVAAKK
+155 VYVVASKK
-164 VYRLNLSKAHRAEDG
+164 VYLIDLDNLD
-179 GLGAGRPVRGKDEWQ
+179 RGWIC
-194 LVAEIPGPARSQH
+194 AATIPGPSRSQM

-215 QKEKMLVVYGGF
+215 QKEKVLVVYGGY
-227 DAATKQPLHDGFG
+227 DIKTKEPLHDGYA
-240 LVLSRIGMTGGTG
+240 LVLSSNKWRTL
-253 KTGETGAGDGT
+253 AN
-264 PGTGETSGLWK
+264 
-275 RLSPLPENTTAIGA
+275 LPENTTTIGA

-300 LVGGYG
+300 MFGGFG
-306 ENGWI
+306 EKGWI
-311 NKVKAE
+311 
-317 GLLDRKIKAAVG
+317 DRAINGSK
-329 KCEFSPQD
+329 ET
-337 QAFIDEWSQCKDPV
+337 DPV

-372 GEIAPGDKPR
+372 GVLAEGDSPR
-382 CGAAAAIRPG
+382 CGASAGLLAG
-392 KTPEQYTILI
+392 KTPEDYKLLI
-402 AGGEIAPAT
+402 VGGEIAPAL
-411 RTDAVSVASFKKT
+411 RTDAASVASFKKT

-431 WAVVGVY
+431 WAVVGFY

-445 ASYFIFKKKDEN
+445 ACFFIFKKKDEN
-457 DYFRGGNR
+457 DYFRGGNK

-499 FVMAFFIIGMAPVAI
+499 FIMAFFIIGMAPVAI

-540 VWLFGSAAFVVFMVC
+540 VRLFGSAAFIVFMIC

-606 GIVLMGGAVS
+606 GIVLMGGAVA

-624 TGAPGEHFSTFW
+624 TGPDGAHFSTFW
-636 NVASSYDKNTMWDF
+636 NIADSSGKNTMWDF
-650 RLLFT
+650 RFILSE
-655 QPVFWV
+655 PVFWV

-721 YHTHPEAMDV
+721 YRSRPEAMDV

-736 DSVLPIFMATEM
+736 DSILPIFMATEM

-774 ASTAVVTDFVKRF
+774 ASTAIVTDYIKRF
-787 KPDIPG
+787 RPGISG
-793 KAQIRCGQVCTYV
+793 KAQIRCGQISTYV
-806 VGIIG
+806 IGFLGIF
-811 IMAALTLAR
+811 AALALSR

-852 RIKGVAA
+852 RVKGIAA
-859 VLGLAA
+859 VLGLVA
-865 NYFVCFSCEILHCN
+865 NYLVCFSCDLLNCN

-892 IGLVVCVAVS
+892 LGLVACILVALL
-902 YVASFVLNEKGKDLA
+902 ASFVIREKGRDLT

-924 KKQ
+924 KIKKDR

>member
-1 MKACNVLKALFV
+1 MKNVLLAI
-13 SAATAV
+13 AATV
-19 ASAAFATPVEVDWKA
+19 ASTAFATPVEVDWKA

-40 KVARPFSGFLP
+40 KVARPFSGFLS
-51 DGRFVVA
+51 DGRFLVA
-58 GGSYFVVDETLNRPK
+58 GGSYFENGK
-73 KVFAKDVFLRSPDG
+73 KVYSADIHVRELDG
-87 AWRKAGELPED
+87 TWKKVGELPHP
-98 VAEGVCCETPTGLF
+98 VAEGVCCETPNGIF
-112 CAGGNA
+112 CAGGTD
-118 GRPKHKNAYILKG
+118 GEKTFDEAYKLLPNG
-131 DASRDELP
+131 DTFPLLH
-139 DLPEP
+139 LPEP
-144 VSMGAAAADGD
+144 ITMGAAAYDNERYFVID
-155 MVYVVAAKK
+155 SKNVYCIDLL
-164 VYRLNLSKAHRAEDG
+164 R
-179 GLGAGRPVRGKDEWQ
+179 GAYKYDKIG
-194 LVAEIPGPARSQH
+194 EIPGPARKQM

-215 QKEKMLVVYGGF
+215 QKEKMLVIYGGY
-227 DAATKQPLHDGFG
+227 DADTKHPLHDGYA
-240 LVLSRIGMTGGTG
+240 LVLSSITLPRQEMVKG
-253 KTGETGAGDGT
+253 KDGDLDLVVHPAGN
-264 PGTGETSGLWK
+264 PIWK
-275 RLSPLPENTTAIGA
+275 KLSSLPESTTTIGA

-300 LVGGYG
+300 LIGGFG
-306 ENGWI
+306 EKGWI
-311 NKVKAE
+311 
-317 GLLDRKIKAAVG
+317 DRAVNG
-329 KCEFSPQD
+329 STE
-337 QAFIDEWSQCKDPV
+337 ADPV
-351 KLGWQRKILA
+351 KLGWQRKVLA

-392 KTPEQYTILI
+392 KTPEQYTLLI

-411 RTDAVSVASFKKT
+411 RTDSVSVASFKKT

-445 ASYFIFKKKDEN
+445 ACFFIFKKKDEN

-540 VWLFGSAAFVVFMVC
+540 VRLFGSAAFVVFMVC

-584 ILTMIYC
+584 VLTMIYC

-624 TGAPGEHFSTFW
+624 TGGDGAHFSTFW
-636 NVASSYDKNTMWDF
+636 NVASTYNKNTMWDF
-650 RLLFT
+650 RFILT

-787 KPDIPG
+787 NPGISG

-820 MESSALFDN
+820 MESSDLFDN

-852 RIKGVAA
+852 RIKGIAA

-865 NYFVCFSCEILHCN
+865 NYFVCFSCEILHCD

-892 IGLVVCVAVS
+892 IGLVVCVAVA
-902 YVASFVLNEKGKDLA
+902 YVGSFVIREKGKDLA

-924 KKQ
+924 KR

>member
-1 MKACNVLKALFV
+1 MIRFAFVAAAALSMPV
-13 SAATAV
+13 SAASPVAV
-19 ASAAFATPVEVDWKA
+19 EWKSPEAAPVKA
-34 GETMPA
+34 
-40 KVARPFSGFLP
+40 ARPFAGFLP
-51 DGRFVVA
+51 DGSFLVA
-58 GGSYFVVDETLNRPK
+58 GGSDFVIDETVNRPK
-73 KVFAKDVFLRSPDG
+73 KVFSKDVFLRSPDG
-87 AWRKAGELPED
+87 VWRKTGELPAD
-98 VAEGVCCETPTGLF
+98 VAEGVCCETSLGLF

-118 GRPKHKNAYILKG
+118 GRSKYKNAFILRG
-131 DASRDELP
+131 DASREALP
-139 DLPEP
+139 DLSEP
-144 VSMGAAAADGD
+144 VSMGAAAADGEK
-155 MVYVVAAKK
+155 VYVVSSNK
-164 VYRLNLSKAHRAEDG
+164 VFCLA
-179 GLGAGRPVRGKDEWQ
+179 LGDSPSGWQ
-194 LVAEIPGPARSQH
+194 EIASIPGVARAQH

-215 QKEKMLVVYGGF
+215 QKEKMLVVYGGY
-227 DAATKQPLHDGFG
+227 DVETKQPLHDGYA
-240 LVLSRIGMTGGTG
+240 LVLSQVGV
-253 KTGETGAGDGT
+253 
-264 PGTGETSGLWK
+264 TSSGQQQAWK
-275 RLSPLPENTTAIGA
+275 KLSPLPENTTTIGA

-306 ENGWI
+306 EIGWS
-311 NKVKAE
+311 NKVKAD
-317 GLLDRKIKAAVG
+317 GLLDKKIKAAIG
-329 KCEFSPQD
+329 KGEFTPQD

-361 YNCVT
+361 YNAVT

-372 GEIAPGDKPR
+372 GEIAAADSPR
-382 CGAAAAIRPG
+382 CGAAAGIRPG
-392 KTPEQYTILI
+392 KTPEQYTLLL
-402 AGGEIAPAT
+402 AGGEVAPAT
-411 RTDAVSVASFKKT
+411 RTNVVSVASFKKT

-445 ASYFIFKKKDEN
+445 ACFFIFKKKDEN

-540 VWLFGSAAFVVFMVC
+540 VRLFGSAAFVVFMVC

-567 LNAVTGISIDAC
+567 LNAVTGINIDAC

-624 TGAPGEHFSTFW
+624 TGAPGEYFSTFW
-636 NVASSYDKNTMWDF
+636 SVADEYGKNKMWDF
-650 RLLFT
+650 RFLLT
-655 QPVFWV
+655 EPVFWV

-700 GCMSVFAQVVFYGI
+700 GCMSVFAQIVFYGI

-787 KPDIPG
+787 NPNIPG
-793 KAQIRCGQVCTYV
+793 KAQIRCGQICTYV

-811 IMAALTLAR
+811 VLAALTLAR
-820 MESSALFDN
+820 MESSGVERALRQLQQVHRD
-829 FNKYIAMLT
+829 AHGR
-838 AGLTGLFFMGVFMP
+838 AHG
-852 RIKGVAA
+852 A
-859 VLGLAA
+859 VLHGRIHAA
-865 NYFVCFSCEILHCN
+865 HQRRSGRAGARRE
-879 VFGLKFHPFLLGG
+879 LLR
-892 IGLVVCVAVS
+892 
-902 YVASFVLNEKGKDLA
+902 VL
-917 GLTLKTL
+917 
-924 KKQ
+924 

>member
-1 MKACNVLKALFV
+1 MDGKW
-13 SAATAV
+13 S
-19 ASAAFATPVEVDWKA
+19 
-34 GETMPA
+34 
-40 KVARPFSGFLP
+40 KV
-51 DGRFVVA
+51 
-58 GGSYFVVDETLNRPK
+58 
-73 KVFAKDVFLRSPDG
+73 
-87 AWRKAGELPED
+87 GELPHPI
-98 VAEGVCCETPTGLF
+98 AEGVCCETPFGLF
-112 CAGGNA
+112 CAGGTDGETVFTNTFEIIVNKLA
-118 GRPKHKNAYILKG
+118 EDGLDVVRGLRLPK
-131 DASRDELP
+131 
-139 DLPEP
+139 P
-144 VSMGAAAADGD
+144 VKMGAAAYHDGLFFVIASKD
-155 MVYVVAAKK
+155 VYGIN
-164 VYRLNLSKAHRAEDG
+164 LNR
-179 GLGAGRPVRGKDEWQ
+179 GASRFVKIGEMT
-194 LVAEIPGPARSQH
+194 GPAREQI
-207 VAAIQNGD
+207 VAAVQNGD
-215 QKEKMLVVYGGF
+215 QKEKMLIVAGGYDKETKKPLRDVY
-227 DAATKQPLHDGFG
+227 G
-240 LVLSRIGMTGGTG
+240 LVLSSVRMPWSESKEGNPKLRLDDVYDDSDFISHPAQM
-253 KTGETGAGDGT
+253 K
-264 PGTGETSGLWK
+264 WK
-275 RLSPLPENTTAIGA
+275 KLADLPEGVTTIGA

-300 LVGGYG
+300 LVGGFG
-306 ENGWI
+306 EKGWI
-311 NKVKAE
+311 
-317 GLLDRKIKAAVG
+317 DRAINGSK
-329 KCEFSPQD
+329 ET
-337 QAFIDEWSQCKDPV
+337 DPV

-366 DAWCEY
+366 DTWCEY
-372 GEIAPGDKPR
+372 GEIASGDKPR
-382 CGAAAAIRPG
+382 CGAAAGIKPG
-392 KTPEQYTILI
+392 KTPEQYTLIL
-402 AGGEIAPAT
+402 AGGEVAPMK

-424 GKFGAMA
+424 GKFGATA

-438 ALLMVGM
+438 ALLMVAM
-445 ASYFIFKKKDEN
+445 AVYFIRKKKDEN

-540 VWLFGSAAFVVFMVC
+540 VRLFGSAAFVVFMVC

-616 VLVLLIMK
+616 VLVLLILK
-624 TGAPGEHFSTFW
+624 TGPDGAHFSTFW
-636 NVASSYDKNTMWDF
+636 NVA
-650 RLLFT
+650 
-655 QPVFWV
+655 
-661 VAVQGLISNLSSYT
+661 

-714 GMALFAF
+714 GTALFAF
-721 YHTHPEAMDV
+721 YHTNPAAMDV

-774 ASTAVVTDFVKRF
+774 ASTAVVTDFIKRF
-787 KPDIPG
+787 KPNIPG
-793 KAQIRCGQVCTYV
+793 KTQIRCGQVCTYV
-806 VGIIG
+806 VGAVG
-811 IMAALTLAR
+811 ILAALTLAR

-865 NYFVCFSCEILHCN
+865 NYFVCFSCEILHCD

-892 IGLVVCVAVS
+892 IGLVVCVAVA
-902 YVASFVLNEKGKDLA
+902 YIASFLLREKGHDLA

-924 KKQ
+924 KKPSGSVR

>member
-1 MKACNVLKALFV
+1 MKSILVPFLALF
-13 SAATAV
+13 SL
-19 ASAAFATPVEVDWKA
+19 SAFAASPIAVEWRGT
-34 GETMPA
+34 GETFPA
-40 KVARPFSGFLP
+40 AVARPFGGFLP
-51 DGRFVVA
+51 DGSFLVA
-58 GGSYFVVDETLNRPK
+58 GGSNFENGK
-73 KVFAKDVFLRSPDG
+73 KVYCVDINVRAQDG
-87 AWRKAGELPED
+87 TWKKIGDLPQGI
-98 VAEGVCCETPTGLF
+98 AEGVTCETPKGIF
-112 CAGGNA
+112 CGG
-118 GRPKHKNAYILKG
+118 GTDGKKKFS
-131 DASRDELP
+131 DAFLLTVENGASCIKSFP
-139 DLPEP
+139 SSLPEP
-144 VSMGAAAADGD
+144 VAMGAAASDD
-155 MVYVVAAKK
+155 TFIYVVAAKN
-164 VYRLNLSKAHRAEDG
+164 VYRFRY
-179 GLGAGRPVRGKDEWQ
+179 PVLFETSDASYMEQWQ
-194 LVAEIPGPARSQH
+194 LVGEIPGPAREQM
-207 VAAIQNGD
+207 VAVIQNGD
-215 QKEKMLVVYGGF
+215 QKEKMLVIYGGY
-227 DAATKQPLHDGFG
+227 DVATKRPLHDGYA
-240 LVLSRIGMTGGTG
+240 LVLSQVGTTGTAGT
-253 KTGETGAGDGT
+253 AGTTEAG
-264 PGTGETSGLWK
+264 GLWK
-275 RLSPLPENTTAIGA
+275 KLAALPENTTTIGA

-300 LVGGYG
+300 LIGGFG
-306 ENGWI
+306 EKGWI
-311 NKVKAE
+311 
-317 GLLDRKIKAAVG
+317 DRALNG
-329 KCEFSPQD
+329 STES
-337 QAFIDEWSQCKDPV
+337 DPV

-372 GEIAPGDKPR
+372 GELAAGDKPR
-382 CGAAAAIRPG
+382 CGAAAGLRPG
-392 KTPEQYTILI
+392 KTPEQYTLVI
-402 AGGEIAPAT
+402 AGGEIAPRL
-411 RTDAVSVASFKKT
+411 RTNAVTVASFRKT

-438 ALLMVGM
+438 ALLMVAM
-445 ASYFIFKKKDEN
+445 AIYFIRKKKDEN
-457 DYFRGGNR
+457 DYFRGGYR

-540 VWLFGSAAFVVFMVC
+540 VRLFGSAAFVVFMVC

-584 ILTMIYC
+584 VLTMIYC

-616 VLVLLIMK
+616 VLVLLILK
-624 TGAPGEHFSTFW
+624 TGPDGAHLTTFW
-636 NVASSYDKNTMWDF
+636 QVADDYGKNNLWDF
-650 RLLFT
+650 RFLLT

-700 GCMSVFAQVVFYGI
+700 GCMSVFAQIVFYGI

-748 PPWLAGLV
+748 PAWLAGLV

-774 ASTAVVTDFVKRF
+774 ASTAVVTDFIKRF
-787 KPDIPG
+787 RPDIPG

-811 IMAALTLAR
+811 ILAALTLAR

-852 RIKGVAA
+852 RIKGLAA

-865 NYFVCFSCEILHCN
+865 NYFVCFSCEILHCD

-892 IGLVVCVAVS
+892 IGLVVCVAVA
-902 YVASFVLNEKGKDLA
+902 YVASFLLREKGKDLK

-924 KKQ
+924 DR